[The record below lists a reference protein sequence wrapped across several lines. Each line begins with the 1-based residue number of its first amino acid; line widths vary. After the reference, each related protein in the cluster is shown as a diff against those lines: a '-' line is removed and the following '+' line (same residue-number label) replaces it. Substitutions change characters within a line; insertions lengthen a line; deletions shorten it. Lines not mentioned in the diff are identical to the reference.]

1 MLTLTRFARKST
13 HTNKSELGTASWD
26 EFDAGLRV
34 RHSEHE
40 AEYTPDVYDCFKV
53 LDWDQE
59 INDFGG
65 AIGEY
70 GDVKMSSTFQ
80 SSFRPTFDPLE
91 VSRWAKGQRISC
103 SM

>member
-1 MLTLTRFARKST
+1 MLTLARFARKST
-13 HTNKSELGTASWD
+13 HTNESKLGTASWD

-59 INDFGG
+59 TDGFGG
-65 AIGEY
+65 DVTEY
-70 GDVKMSSTFQ
+70 GDVKMSGMFPVL
-80 SSFRPTFDPLE
+80 FADKYCPYV
-91 VSRWAKGQRISC
+91 VSCGDI
-103 SM
+103 